1 MNTLTTIENVTLV
14 QDALAKVFPYVN
26 VSRQRLGG
34 DERATLYINVSKQ
47 PKDAWTNKI
56 FQNSDFAMFSLQ
68 ADGTLERFCGY
79 NTPKLRKSKVKDIQ
93 HMIDKLTEWNQSA

>member
-14 QDALAKVFPYVN
+14 QDALSKVFPYVN
-26 VSRQRLGG
+26 VSRMTLGG
-34 DERATLYINVSKQ
+34 EDRASIYINVSKQ
-47 PKDAWTNKI
+47 PKDAWNNKI
-56 FQNSDFAMFSLQ
+56 FQNSPFAQFSLQ

-93 HMIDKLTEWNQSA
+93 HMIAKLTEWNQVA